1 MTRSRKVDTS
11 SWNRS
16 PASRGPTEADRPAAP
31 PDPPAAL
38 TAVAEATADAAED
51 AVLLLDDAVDEDAVA
66 QIVAMGFSRKS
77 AVAALERSSGDVQR
91 AIDGLLA
98 SS

>member
-1 MTRSRKVDTS
+1 MDAFL
-11 SWNRS
+11 S
-16 PASRGPTEADRPAAP
+16 PP
-31 PDPPAAL
+31 PPPA
-38 TAVAEATADAAED
+38 V
-51 AVLLLDDAVDEDAVA
+51 VDEAAVA

>member
-1 MTRSRKVDTS
+1 MD
-11 SWNRS
+11 
-16 PASRGPTEADRPAAP
+16 AFLAP
-31 PDPPAAL
+31 PAPPP
-38 TAVAEATADAAED
+38 
-51 AVLLLDDAVDEDAVA
+51 AVDEAAVA

-77 AVAALERSSGDVQR
+77 AVAALERYGDVQR